1 MFKAENVQAL
11 QIILTP
17 VGQKKG
23 GGGGTMFN
31 IFEIVDNEFNFV
43 ILNQTSI
50 QRISM
55 CVLLFF
61 CKS

>member
-17 VGQKKG
+17 VGQKK